1 MSSEAEAVAAA
12 DEVCASC
19 GTAAVDD
26 VKLKKCNYDCDLVK
40 YCSDPCEANH
50 REQHKGE
57 CKKRL
62 AKIRDRD
69 LFTQPHESHLGEC
82 PICFLPLAIDP
93 TKSTFADCCSK
104 LVCNGCCYANTK
116 RENEAGLGH
125 RCAFCRE
132 PAVFGEEKI
141 NKRCEKRIK
150 KNCPAAMSFLGKKRY
165 DEGDY
170 KSAFEYYTKAAEL
183 GDVSAHYLSMMYY
196 KGRGAEMDEKKQVY
210 LLEEAAIGGHPTAR
224 YNLGIFEGNN
234 GRFERA
240 RKHLIIA
247 ANLGND
253 DSLKA
258 IKTLYAGGHASKD
271 DYANALRACQAAVD
285 ATKSEERE
293 VADAYFKALDAAR
306 LNFN

>member
-1 MSSEAEAVAAA
+1 MSEEEAVAA

-26 VKLKKCNYDCDLVK
+26 VKLKKCNNGCDLVK

-50 REQHKGE
+50 REQHKEE
-57 CKKRL
+57 CKMRKAEL
-62 AKIRDRD
+62 RDRD
-69 LFTQPHESHLGEC
+69 LFTMPDGSHWGEC

-116 RENEAGLGH
+116 RENEAGLWH
-125 RCAFCRE
+125 RCVFCRE
-132 PAVFGEEKI
+132 PAVFGEEEI

-150 KNCPAAMSFLGKKRY
+150 KNDPAAMHFLGKKLY
-165 DEGDY
+165 DAGDY
-170 KSAFEYYTKAAEL
+170 ETALEYLTKAAEL
-183 GDVSAHYLSMMYY
+183 GYAGAHYDLSNLYR
-196 KGRGAEMDEKKQVY
+196 KGEGVDKDMKMAIY
-210 LLEEAAIGGHPTAR
+210 LLEEAAIAGHPSAR
-224 YNLGIFEGNN
+224 YNLGIYEGNN

-258 IKTLYAGGHASKD
+258 IKDLYAGGHASKE

-306 LNFN
+306 LNN